1 MFSKM
6 SLPLGLHLREMQPQD
21 HIFIETLFSSSREHL
36 YQMPMAKS
44 QVDLLIKQQF
54 ILQQTSYANAFPAA
68 QTLIIQ
74 LFSEPVGKIILN
86 NSPDSL
92 HIIDIAFIDSMRGKG
107 YGTAILRALKNMA
120 NKLDFPIR
128 LAVEQQNI
136 RAKKLYLSLGFA
148 LIESSSTHDT
158 LLW

>member
-1 MFSKM
+1 MFSEI
-6 SLPLGLHLREMQPQD
+6 SLPFGLHLREVQSQD
-21 HIFIETLFSSSREHL
+21 QIFVESLFFSTREYF
-36 YQMPMAKS
+36 YQMPMARS

-54 ILQQTSYANAFPAA
+54 ILQQASYAKAFPSA

-74 LFSEPVGKIILN
+74 LFVEPVGKIILN

-92 HIIDIAFIDSMRGKG
+92 HIIDIAFIHSARGKG
-107 YGTAILRALKNMA
+107 YGTAILRSLKNLA
-120 NKLDFPIR
+120 NQLGLPVR
-128 LAVEQQNI
+128 LEVDQQNS
-136 RAKKLYLSLGFA
+136 RAKKLYLSLGFT